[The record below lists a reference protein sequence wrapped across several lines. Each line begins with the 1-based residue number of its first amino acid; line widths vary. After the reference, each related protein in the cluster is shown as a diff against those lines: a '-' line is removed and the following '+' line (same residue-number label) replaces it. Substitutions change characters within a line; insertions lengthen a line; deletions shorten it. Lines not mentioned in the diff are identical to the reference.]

1 MTTELQHRP
10 DRLVVSFS
18 GEITWPSARRFVDD
32 VDANLEQYFYRHIE
46 VIVSSPGGLIDAF
59 EYMVGAFA
67 RWRRVRGVHVHTR
80 VIATAAS
87 AGAVL
92 LSLGDERVAEPGAK
106 LLYHFSRALDA
117 GAITA
122 DASAELHHKLVR
134 IDECIV
140 GYLVDRALKGRGA
153 APYQAEASEREVL
166 KRVAEASDREVL
178 KRVAAAITG
187 SADPP
192 KRRSRVKQLAER
204 LGRAL
209 DDAVRARDRKTLSRA
224 YRALAQLE
232 RPISASLARTLH
244 LIDRIDDA
252 DDRPE
257 SSPDVQGGL
266 TIPEWR
272 ALYPPSGEVP
282 RWVLTRHMLV
292 LGETGSGKSVS
303 VILPL
308 LMALARAPR
317 ERLGCA
323 LVIDPKRELEPVLTR
338 VAPQRLQ
345 HVTPEAIALNVM
357 VGEWSIDADLAAGRW
372 QTAAVRILLRAASF
386 VPSSLL
392 RVLGPHKVS
401 EGNSEFF
408 NQEGAALL
416 RDVLAFILMLTAA
429 DAPPPHQWIAK
440 NDEASLQWVSRLR
453 VRAHGHDGKRGPN
466 ALALCAWAI
475 SESPLASFIPDRKSD
490 DPWLFERLARQA
502 MPEWGA
508 KPGEGRDLLNYVCEY
523 WRSQAEIDR
532 QHAGTLSSARV
543 ACAEFASPQV
553 VRSLYFG
560 CEPGWRDAH
569 SCAVDFARLVSRNGD
584 GRFVLY
590 QPKRGTADALVT
602 RALKALFFEAVLAD
616 PARVNEGGRM
626 PLVGYVAD
634 EFQHFVT
641 SDAVHGEQSFL
652 DTCRSFGAFCVLA
665 TQSMSSILHAL
676 SEGGGE
682 RTTNEMALDMLL
694 INTATKCFF
703 RSTDPNTA
711 HRVEALCPQRPG
723 FSPVTAVRP
732 LSTLVPG
739 ECYVALADGRV
750 DRLQLPEV
758 TLDEPPDRRRGSDA
772 LTSQD
777 KSEFVDDRG
786 GGHAMDAISVQPM
799 ELLSEA
805 LASARSIENA
815 DRRAQALC
823 AIAEAQAAAGT
834 ARGVANTITEALASA
849 RSIEDANIRTWAL
862 CTIAEAQAAVG
873 DIEGV
878 RASARSIEDGDW
890 RAQALCTIAKA
901 QAAAGDTDGALTSAR
916 SIEDAVYLR
925 AQALIAIAGAQA
937 AAGDIE
943 GALATIGI
951 EDGGWH
957 AQALCAIAGA
967 QATAGDIEGALA
979 SARSIEDAVYVRA
992 QALCAIAGA
1001 QATAGD
1007 IEGALAS
1014 ARSIE
1019 DAVYVR
1025 AQALIAIAGAQA
1037 AAGDIEGAL
1046 ASARSIE
1053 DADRCAQA
1061 LIAIAGAQAAAGD
1074 IEGALASARS
1084 IEDLEPTDLERHYQS
1099 ANEIEDARAAWRDEA
1114 LCAIAEAQA
1123 AAGDIEGALASAR
1136 SIEESV
1142 YVRAQALIA
1151 IAGAQAAA
1159 GDIEGAL
1166 ASARSIEDLEPTEL
1180 ERHYQ
1185 SAHEIKDALAT
1196 QRAEALRTIAEAQ
1209 AAAGDIEGALA
1220 SARSIEESVYSRAEV
1235 LIAIAKAQM
1244 TPRGPGSM

>member
-1 MTTELQHRP
+1 MTTELQYGP

-18 GEITWPSARRFVDD
+18 GEITWLSARKFVDD
-32 VDANLEQYFYRHIE
+32 VDANLEQYFYRRIE
-46 VIVSSPGGLIDAF
+46 VIVSSPGGHIDAF

-67 RWRRVRGVHVHTR
+67 RWRRVRGVHVRTR

-122 DASAELHHKLVR
+122 DASAELHGKLVR

-153 APYQAEASEREVL
+153 APYQAEASDREVL

-178 KRVAAAITG
+178 KRVAAATTG
-187 SADPP
+187 SAGSP
-192 KRRSRVKQLAER
+192 KRRSPVEQLAKR
-204 LGRAL
+204 LARAL

-224 YRALAQLE
+224 YRALAQVE
-232 RPISASLARTLH
+232 RPISASLARTLY
-244 LIDRIDDA
+244 LVDRIDDA
-252 DDRPE
+252 GDTPE
-257 SSPDVQGGL
+257 PRPDVQGGL

-282 RWVLTRHMLV
+282 RWVLTRHMLL

-317 ERLGCA
+317 ERLGGA

-357 VGEWSIDADLAAGRW
+357 VGEWFIDADLAAGRW
-372 QTAAVRILLRAASF
+372 QTAAVRILLRSASF

-429 DAPPPHQWIAK
+429 DAPPLHQWIDK

-475 SESPLASFIPDRKSD
+475 SESPLARPMYSGEEW
-490 DPWLFERLARQA
+490 WLFERLAQQA
-502 MPEWGA
+502 MPKWGA
-508 KPGEGRDLLNYVCEY
+508 TPGEGRDLLHRVIEN
-523 WRSQAEIDR
+523 WRPLAGSDGGQYP
-532 QHAGTLSSARV
+532 GTLGTARV

-569 SCAVDFARLVSRNGD
+569 SCAVDFAKLVSRNGD

-777 KSEFVDDRG
+777 MSEFVDDRG

-799 ELLSEA
+799 GLLSEA

-815 DRRAQALC
+815 DRRAQALCAIAEAQAAAGDIEGALASARSIENASRRAEALC

-943 GALATIGI
+943 GALATISI

-967 QATAGDIEGALA
+967 QAA
-979 SARSIEDAVYVRA
+979 
-992 QALCAIAGA
+992 
-1001 QATAGD
+1001 AGD

-1123 AAGDIEGALASAR
+1123 AAGDIEGALANAR

-1142 YVRAQALIA
+1142 YVRAQALVA

-1166 ASARSIEDLEPTEL
+1166 ASARSIEDLEPTDL

-1196 QRAEALRTIAEAQ
+1196 QRAEALRAIAEAQ

-1220 SARSIEESVYSRAEV
+1220 SAQSIEESVYSRAEV